1 MKIAIIRCISILS
14 FILLLFKLLYIIYIC
29 ACSHNP
35 FRLIGVGLSV
45 WTFAAAGCGGSF
57 DFWSIAIC
65 RM

>member
-1 MKIAIIRCISILS
+1 MAPIDLLISYPSPVGIEVLIRHKY
-14 FILLLFKLLYIIYIC
+14 F

-45 WTFAAAGCGGSF
+45 WTFAVAGCASSF